1 MHFLKFCPSLWFSVV
16 SFKICLAELT
26 NYLEGGMNILKIK
39 SSVNFLAFSFISF
52 SALHFSFY
60 SLSRFVEYWFFD
72 FWFSMN
78 SQIIVFRLC
87 LRKTEK
93 DKRDCNLFKNAICR
107 DFRLFKSKQKSRRK
121 LMMTKRS
128 RGSRSSAPELF
139 LRASDSSL
147 QSWAPR
153 ERPVG

>member
-1 MHFLKFCPSLWFSVV
+1 
-16 SFKICLAELT
+16 
-26 NYLEGGMNILKIK
+26 MNVLKIK

-60 SLSRFVEYWFFD
+60 SLPRFSEYWFFD

-107 DFRLFKSKQKSRRK
+107 DFRLFKSKQKKRWK

-139 LRASDSSL
+139 FKSFRL
-147 QSWAPR
+147 QSSKLSSARAPR
-153 ERPVG
+153 QIIW